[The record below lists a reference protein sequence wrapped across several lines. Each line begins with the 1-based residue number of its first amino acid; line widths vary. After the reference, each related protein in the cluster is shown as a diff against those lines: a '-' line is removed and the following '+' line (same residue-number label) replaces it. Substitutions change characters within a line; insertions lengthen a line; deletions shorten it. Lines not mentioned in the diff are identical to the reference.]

1 MKGKGGARQTGR
13 DDYCNRM
20 SDLSHQITEDM
31 KTAMREKNAL
41 ALNTIRML
49 KSAIKNAA
57 IEKGGA
63 GAELNDTEVVAVIR
77 KEVKKRQDS
86 IEQFQAANRH
96 DLADK
101 EIEEMAVLQGY
112 LPQPMSPEEIAKL
125 IDDAIAETGATTK
138 KDMGQVMKLVQER
151 SAGRVDGKA
160 LSQAVMAK
168 LP

>member
-1 MKGKGGARQTGR
+1 
-13 DDYCNRM
+13 M
-20 SDLSHQITEDM
+20 SELSQRITDDM

-63 GAELNDTEVVAVIR
+63 DTELNDTEVAAVIR
-77 KEVKKRQDS
+77 KQVKTRQDS
-86 IEQFQAANRH
+86 ISQFEGAGRQ

-101 EIEEMAVLQGY
+101 EKEELVVLEAY
-112 LPQPMSPEEIAKL
+112 LPQAMSEAEVAKL
-125 IDDAIAETGATTK
+125 IDDAIAEVGATSK
-138 KDMGQVMKLVQER
+138 KEMGQVMKLVQER
-151 SAGRVDGKA
+151 SAGRADGKA

-168 LP
+168 LS